1 MAKNIIPYED
11 NTSEIIRADLLK
23 YGFINKRNKLRKNR
37 ASAAKRQKYEY
48 LLVCSIIITL

>member
-23 YGFINKRNKLRKNR
+23 YGFINKRNKLRKNKTN
-37 ASAAKRQKYEY
+37 ASAAKRQKYE
-48 LLVCSIIITL
+48 